1 MASSTEPTNSNE
13 ARFESFIE
21 DRIAQTAQQ
30 VRWVDFFSFSL
41 ILTIGLLSALFVLC
55 IVDAWIIELQP
66 WMRWSAFGLMI
77 AGSIAFL
84 VIAMFPFLFRRIN
97 PLYAAQ
103 KIEEGR
109 PELKNSVINYLT
121 TRIDPNR
128 RTEMAVRQK
137 MSQTAAAHVSNIP
150 LDVTVDRSS
159 MIIAG
164 YILAGLVTLFAIY
177 KFASPKDPFQ
187 TIGRVI
193 LPASELMAPAR
204 VKISEIEPK
213 DAQVYFGETLE
224 ITAKISGLN
233 AGQFATLLMTTE
245 DGRRV
250 DFGLPMTNDLNDDTF
265 KVVVGKETGGLQ
277 QSFTYRIQAGDATTN
292 SYSIT
297 VRTCPTIFVES
308 LNYRSPKYTE
318 IPERTV
324 ENPNEILGV
333 EGAIVSINARSNLP
347 IEKAYLE
354 LFRELPNENNSEP
367 YADSTK
373 KRNNKNTESKIN
385 FAKKIPLK
393 TIDET
398 TVVGELTLAM
408 NNKRTRSQYSHYRV
422 SFSTPDGD
430 KSQDMAISKIT
441 VINDLP
447 PEIEIRLPKDIEKE
461 IPLDQTEKIEVSAV
475 DPDYRLTKIEIIA
488 DGQGT
493 RLFNRVILDSTTS
506 KTGELTG
513 VSGQKLVNFDFAPK
527 AFGLQEGDE
536 VIWYASAEDNRTV
549 GADAILD
556 PNRTRT
562 ENFRFK
568 IIAPLNTPGS
578 SDGEQQTGE
587 QKSGEQKSGE
597 QKSGEQKSGEQK
609 SGEQKSGEQKSGEQK
624 SGEQKSGEQ
633 KSGEQKSGEQKS
645 GEQKSGEQ
653 KSGEQKSGEQKSG
666 EQKSGEQKSGE
677 QKSGEQK
684 SGEQKSGEQK
694 SGEQK
699 SGEQK
704 SGEQKSGEQKSG
716 EQKSGEQ
723 KSGEQKS
730 GEQKSGEQKSGEQRP
745 GGQKGRTQ
753 KNGSDQKN
761 SGEQKSS
768 QKSDGKKSNSDRKS
782 GDRSQDGNR
791 DGKSRPDESAPR
803 DDSPLS
809 EESGGANGN
818 DNSFE
823 QKRKGKPKNSKEAF
837 ERMKDY
843 FDKKKNENNPTRDSD
858 PPSDA
863 SEKEKQNAQ
872 KNPTQSKNDESK
884 GSDKSENNNQKDSS
898 PNSGNSEKKDSLK
911 EKSDRKKSSG
921 KGESKAEDTK
931 QNQTESDDTKSNS
944 SASETKKKDGK
955 SGNAGKKSSKKQ
967 KEGKTESKKLE
978 SKRSGD
984 GKAGKN
990 QAGKQSPKDGK
1001 NNNPSDDN
1009 SKDSDSAKQKPN
1021 GNETNDGKASQKNK
1035 TGKDGSKNEGSKKG
1049 GAKSKQKS
1057 NDSEKRPSEDN
1068 SNPKK
1073 SESGGDTGNVNS
1085 SETNQNSD
1093 ANKKQSSKE
1102 QGRPKNS
1109 QGEADKDKLKYAKET
1124 TDLVLE
1130 KLKGQKQDPD
1140 ADLLK
1145 DLNWTKEELQ
1155 EFTKRWE
1162 QMQKKASD
1170 GNERDKKAFQ
1180 NALKSLG
1187 LEDPSN
1193 ALQKQELRDDGKS
1206 GYKESSSG
1214 RSVPSDFQ
1222 NQFRAIQKS
1231 KRKLKNSDSK

>member
-1 MASSTEPTNSNE
+1 
-13 ARFESFIE
+13 
-21 DRIAQTAQQ
+21 
-30 VRWVDFFSFSL
+30 
-41 ILTIGLLSALFVLC
+41 
-55 IVDAWIIELQP
+55 
-66 WMRWSAFGLMI
+66 MI

-609 SGEQKSGEQKSGEQK
+609 SGEQKSGK
-624 SGEQKSGEQ
+624 
-633 KSGEQKSGEQKS
+633 
-645 GEQKSGEQ
+645 
-653 KSGEQKSGEQKSG
+653 
-666 EQKSGEQKSGE
+666 
-677 QKSGEQK
+677 
-684 SGEQKSGEQK
+684 
-694 SGEQK
+694 
-699 SGEQK
+699 
-704 SGEQKSGEQKSG
+704 
-716 EQKSGEQ
+716 Q

>member
-597 QKSGEQKSGEQK
+597 QKSGEQKSGENNDPVAK
-609 SGEQKSGEQKSGEQK
+609 KGELKKMVPI
-624 SGEQKSGEQ
+624 
-633 KSGEQKSGEQKS
+633 
-645 GEQKSGEQ
+645 
-653 KSGEQKSGEQKSG
+653 
-666 EQKSGEQKSGE
+666 
-677 QKSGEQK
+677 
-684 SGEQKSGEQK
+684 
-694 SGEQK
+694 
-699 SGEQK
+699 
-704 SGEQKSGEQKSG
+704 
-716 EQKSGEQ
+716 
-723 KSGEQKS
+723 
-730 GEQKSGEQKSGEQRP
+730 R
-745 GGQKGRTQ
+745 RTLAS
-753 KNGSDQKN
+753 KNH
-761 SGEQKSS
+761 
-768 QKSDGKKSNSDRKS
+768 R
-782 GDRSQDGNR
+782 
-791 DGKSRPDESAPR
+791 
-803 DDSPLS
+803 
-809 EESGGANGN
+809 
-818 DNSFE
+818 
-823 QKRKGKPKNSKEAF
+823 
-837 ERMKDY
+837 
-843 FDKKKNENNPTRDSD
+843 
-858 PPSDA
+858 
-863 SEKEKQNAQ
+863 
-872 KNPTQSKNDESK
+872 KNPTERNPTPTESRVTDRKMEIGMARAGLMNQRLAMTARFQKNRAVQTAMTIPLNKNEK
-884 GSDKSENNNQKDSS
+884 GS
-898 PNSGNSEKKDSLK
+898 LK
-911 EKSDRKKSSG
+911 IRKKRL
-921 KGESKAEDTK
+921 
-931 QNQTESDDTKSNS
+931 
-944 SASETKKKDGK
+944 SA
-955 SGNAGKKSSKKQ
+955 
-967 KEGKTESKKLE
+967 
-978 SKRSGD
+978 
-984 GKAGKN
+984 
-990 QAGKQSPKDGK
+990 
-1001 NNNPSDDN
+1001 
-1009 SKDSDSAKQKPN
+1009 
-1021 GNETNDGKASQKNK
+1021 
-1035 TGKDGSKNEGSKKG
+1035 
-1049 GAKSKQKS
+1049 
-1057 NDSEKRPSEDN
+1057 
-1068 SNPKK
+1068 
-1073 SESGGDTGNVNS
+1073 
-1085 SETNQNSD
+1085 
-1093 ANKKQSSKE
+1093 
-1102 QGRPKNS
+1102 
-1109 QGEADKDKLKYAKET
+1109 
-1124 TDLVLE
+1124 
-1130 KLKGQKQDPD
+1130 
-1140 ADLLK
+1140 
-1145 DLNWTKEELQ
+1145 
-1155 EFTKRWE
+1155 
-1162 QMQKKASD
+1162 
-1170 GNERDKKAFQ
+1170 
-1180 NALKSLG
+1180 
-1187 LEDPSN
+1187 
-1193 ALQKQELRDDGKS
+1193 
-1206 GYKESSSG
+1206 
-1214 RSVPSDFQ
+1214 
-1222 NQFRAIQKS
+1222 
-1231 KRKLKNSDSK
+1231 

>member
-1 MASSTEPTNSNE
+1 MNHIESLPFESYDMASSTEPTNSNE

-704 SGEQKSGEQKSG
+704 SGEQ
-716 EQKSGEQ
+716 
-723 KSGEQKS
+723 
-730 GEQKSGEQKSGEQRP
+730 RP